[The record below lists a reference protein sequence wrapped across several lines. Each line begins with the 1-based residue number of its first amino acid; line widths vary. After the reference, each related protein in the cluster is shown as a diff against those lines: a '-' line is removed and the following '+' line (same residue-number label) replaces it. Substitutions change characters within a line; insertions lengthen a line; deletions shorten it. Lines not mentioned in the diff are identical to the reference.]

1 MTKGGRFMSD
11 FDRENEDF
19 FQEIH
24 RNHRRSNA
32 TQVVGYIV
40 PQKEAQELAVKRA
53 VGNRADGIGS
63 LILLAAQLFVLVSVT
78 VLALA

>member
-1 MTKGGRFMSD
+1 MSE
-11 FDRENEDF
+11 FDRENEPF

-40 PQKEAQELAVKRA
+40 PQKEAQETAVERV
-53 VGNRADGIGS
+53 VGNRADGAGA
-63 LILLAAQLFVLVSVT
+63 LILLAVQLFVLVAAAV
-78 VLALA
+78 VALA

>member
-1 MTKGGRFMSD
+1 MSE
-11 FDRENEDF
+11 FDRENEPF

-40 PQKEAQELAVKRA
+40 PQKEAQEIAVERA
-53 VGNRADGIGS
+53 VRSKADGAS
-63 LILLAAQLFVLVSVT
+63 ALFLFSVQLFVLVAVA
-78 VLALA
+78 VVALA

>member
-1 MTKGGRFMSD
+1 MSE
-11 FDRENEDF
+11 FDRENEPF

-24 RNHRRSNA
+24 RNHRRSSA
-32 TQVVGYIV
+32 TKVVGYIV

-53 VGNRADGIGS
+53 VRNRADGIDA
-63 LILLAAQLFVLVSVT
+63 LILLATQLFVLVAAT

>member
-1 MTKGGRFMSD
+1 MSE
-11 FDRENEDF
+11 FDRENEPF

-40 PQKEAQELAVKRA
+40 PQKEAREMAVKRA
-53 VGNRADGIGS
+53 VGNRADGAGM
-63 LILLAAQLFVLVSVT
+63 LILFAVQLFVLVAVAVVSMV
-78 VLALA
+78 

>member
-1 MTKGGRFMSD
+1 MSE
-11 FDRENEDF
+11 FDRENEPF

-24 RNHRRSNA
+24 RNHRRSSA

-53 VGNRADGIGS
+53 VGNRSDGIDA
-63 LILLAAQLFVLVSVT
+63 LILLAAQLFVLVAAT

>member
-1 MTKGGRFMSD
+1 MSD

-24 RNHRRSNA
+24 RNHRRSST
-32 TQVVGYIV
+32 TQVVGYFV
-40 PQKEAQELAVKRA
+40 PQKEAQESAVRSA
-53 VGNRADGIGS
+53 VQSKDGDVFS
-63 LILLAAQLFVLVSVT
+63 LFLLAAQLFVLVTAT

>member
-1 MTKGGRFMSD
+1 MSE
-11 FDRENEDF
+11 FDRENEPI

-40 PQKEAQELAVKRA
+40 PQKEAQEMAVERA
-53 VGNRADGIGS
+53 VSNRADGTGV
-63 LILLAAQLFVLVSVT
+63 LIMFAVQLFVLVAVA
-78 VLALA
+78 VVALA

>member
-1 MTKGGRFMSD
+1 MSE
-11 FDRENEDF
+11 FDRENEPL

-40 PQKEAQELAVKRA
+40 PQKETQEMAVKRA
-53 VGNRADGIGS
+53 VCNKADGAGV
-63 LILLAAQLFVLVSVT
+63 LFLFAVQLFVLVVAT
-78 VLALA
+78 VVALA

>member
-1 MTKGGRFMSD
+1 MSE
-11 FDRENEDF
+11 FDRENEPI

-40 PQKEAQELAVKRA
+40 PPKEAQEMAVKRA
-53 VGNRADGIGS
+53 VESRADGAS
-63 LILLAAQLFVLVSVT
+63 ALFLFAVQLFVLVAVT
-78 VLALA
+78 VVALA